1 MKIPALLPMQ
11 YDQFFRSLEPVF
23 RMLYVVGIVLSIN
36 HVMNKSTIFVGID
49 ISKDTID
56 IYDAME
62 GHFRFENGIKGF
74 SLFMERLS
82 SVHWCV
88 MEATG
93 CYDQRLAIYLYERGI
108 RVTVMNPLVVKR
120 FIQMKLNQVKTDRS
134 DARMICQYGEEQSL
148 ALWSPE
154 ASYIAEC
161 KRYQSTIRL
170 YFKQRTA
177 LKNIMHSLLTG
188 GRANVKLVRSIK
200 HQIKHLGKEIDLLE
214 CDMEQLIRSNEQG
227 LYSRLNT
234 ILGIGKKTAMI
245 LIVSTN
251 GFRDFE
257 SASQVSSFFGL
268 APNERS
274 SGSSVRGRTRIS
286 KIGDPLLRNHLF
298 LCSFTAFVHNP
309 QCKALYDRIVLK
321 GKSKKLALIAVCN
334 KLIKQAYGIS
344 RSGLDDDRNFVGRLS

>member
-1 MKIPALLPMQ
+1 
-11 YDQFFRSLEPVF
+11 
-23 RMLYVVGIVLSIN
+23 
-36 HVMNKSTIFVGID
+36 MNKITIFVGID

-56 IYDAME
+56 VYDALE
-62 GHFRFENGIKGF
+62 GHFQFNNNLKGF
-74 SLFMERLS
+74 SLFKKRLS
-82 SVHWCV
+82 ADHWCV

-93 CYDQRLAIYLYERGI
+93 CYHQRLAIYLYERGI
-108 RVTVMNPLVVKR
+108 RLSVVNPLVIKR
-120 FIQMKLNQVKTDRS
+120 FIQMKLNHVKTDRS
-134 DARMICQYGEEQSL
+134 DAKMICGYAAEQAL
-148 ALWSPE
+148 ALWSPD
-154 ASYIAEC
+154 AGYIVEC
-161 KRYQSTIRL
+161 KRYQSAIRL

-177 LKNIMHSLLTG
+177 LKNMLHSLLTSG
-188 GRANVKLVRSIK
+188 QANGKLVRSIK
-200 HQIKHLGKEIDLLE
+200 RQIRHLDKEIDLLE
-214 CDMEQLIRSNEQG
+214 SEMEQLIRSNEQG
-227 LYSRLNT
+227 LFSRLNT
-234 ILGIGKKTAMI
+234 IPGIGKKTAMI

-298 LCSFTAFVHNP
+298 LCSFTACVHNP

-344 RSGLDDDRNFVGRLS
+344 RSGLDYDRNFVGRLN